1 MGMKRNLDG
10 CYFRVKR
17 NGKWENVCFS
27 DLSPKERDE
36 LFLKNDRPASWW
48 QSLAY
53 HLADCLQRIGTEL
66 DIECVSE
73 AED

>member
-1 MGMKRNLDG
+1 MKRNLDG

-27 DLSPKERDE
+27 DLTAAERVY
-36 LFLKNDRPASWW
+36 LFDGNTRPAEWW

-53 HLADCLQRIGTEL
+53 HLADCLQRIGDEL
-66 DIECVSE
+66 DIECVTRE
-73 AED
+73 